1 MEGRARIAIE
11 AVHPQIDCGRFAVQ
25 RVTGDEMVVQADI
38 FSDGHD
44 EVVAVL
50 LYRRQGDEIW
60 QETQMQRLENDRWQ
74 GSFRLGD
81 PGFYEYSLL
90 GWVDHFRTW
99 QRDLQKRFEAGQDV
113 SVDLKIGSSIL
124 AKAAKEANEEDA
136 AKLRQAVEAL
146 DQEPQHEGAV
156 ALGLDPRLGD
166 LVSTCCARGLATRY
180 HKDLVVRVDRKKA
193 LFSSWYELFP
203 RSLGGAEGRHGT
215 LKDCVG
221 ILPDIAELGFDVLY
235 LPPIH
240 PIGSS
245 KRKGKANR
253 VKAEPGDP
261 GSPWAIG
268 SPEGGHKSIHPEL
281 GTLEDFETLVREA
294 ERYGIEIALDIAFQ
308 CSPDHPY
315 LKEHPEW
322 FVWRPDGT
330 VQYAENPPKKYQDI
344 VPFNFETPQWQELW
358 EELKS
363 IFFFWMDRGV
373 RIFRVDNP
381 HTKPFPMWEWI
392 IAQARE
398 KDPDVIFLAEAFT
411 RQKIM
416 YRLAKLGFS
425 QSYSYFA
432 WRNSKRELTDYLTEL
447 TQSDA
452 KEFMRPNFWPNTP
465 DILTE
470 YLQYGGRAA
479 FMIRVTLAA
488 TLSSNFGIYGPA
500 YELCVPTAEA
510 PESEEY
516 KDAEKYEIRP
526 WDRNG
531 ADNIRELIV
540 KLNRIRRE
548 HAALQETCNVQFLES
563 DSDSVLFFVKT
574 AKKQGGSLLVTV
586 NLDPFRVRNVKLRL
600 PLGLLGVLPGQSYL
614 LHDLLGG
621 ERSIWQG
628 EWASVI
634 LDPQIGPA
642 CIFRLSTWLRKES
655 DFDYYF

>member
-11 AVHPQIDCGRFAVQ
+11 GVHPQIDCGRFAVQ
-25 RVTGDEMVVQADI
+25 RVTGDEMAVQADI
-38 FSDGHD
+38 FSDGHE
-44 EVVAVL
+44 EVVAML
-50 LYRRQGDEIW
+50 LYRRQGDEVW

-74 GSFRLGD
+74 GSFKLGE

-124 AKAAKEANEEDA
+124 SQAAKEAKEPDD

-146 DQEPQHEGAV
+146 NQEPELEGAV
-156 ALGLDPRLGD
+156 ALGLDSRLAD

-215 LKDCVG
+215 LKDCIA

-240 PIGSS
+240 PIGTS
-245 KRKGKANR
+245 KRKGKANQ
-253 VKAEPGDP
+253 VEAEPGDP

-281 GTLEDFETLVREA
+281 GTLEDFQALVLEA
-294 ERYGIEIALDIAFQ
+294 DRHGIEIALDIAFQ

-322 FVWRPDGT
+322 FLWRPDGT

-392 IAQARE
+392 IAKARE
-398 KDPDVIFLAEAFT
+398 KDPNVIFLAEAFT

-432 WRNSKRELTDYLTEL
+432 WRNSKRELTEYLTEL
-447 TQSDA
+447 TRSDA

-500 YELCVPTAEA
+500 FELCIPTAEA
-510 PESEEY
+510 AGSEEY

-526 WDRNG
+526 WDRKG
-531 ADNIRELIV
+531 PGNIRELIS

-548 HAALQETCNVQFLES
+548 YSALQETCNVQFLES

-574 AKKQGGSLLVTV
+574 SGKPGASLLVAV
-586 NLDPFRVRNVKLRL
+586 NLDPFRVRSAKLRL
-600 PLGLLGVLPGQSYL
+600 PLGLLGVLSGQSYL
-614 LHDLLGG
+614 LHDLLNG

-628 EWASVI
+628 EWASVT
-634 LDPQIGPA
+634 LDPQLAPA
-642 CIFRLSTWLRKES
+642 GIFRLSTWLRKES
-655 DFDYYF
+655 DFDYYL